1 MEFKVSTTME
11 RSLTKVGKRAQFWQ
25 KGDSTLQPK
34 MNTKSW
40 TQCSV
45 QSAWE
50 IKAYSMLSWRKNSA
64 VNVIKIHAL
73 GLFELKESI
82 SLYSIKCKNMTPKYW
97 SINMKEMDIYGLKSL
112 PLRNLHYFFPLR
124 IQNLHTEEGKPLGDK
139 NKEE

>member
-11 RSLTKVGKRAQFWQ
+11 RSLTKVGKRAQVWQ

-45 QSAWE
+45 QSACE

-82 SLYSIKCKNMTPKYW
+82 SLYSIKCKNMTWKYW
-97 SINMKEMDIYGLKSL
+97 SINMKEMDIYVLKSSTVTQL
-112 PLRNLHYFFPLR
+112 TLFFSFKDTKFAYR
-124 IQNLHTEEGKPLGDK
+124 RGKTFGG
-139 NKEE
+139 